1 MTMAF
6 QLLISSILTVQS
18 LDLGKSVGFGA
29 VLCSFHV
36 SPCKVSFSYT
46 SVGLRL
52 LGCSWQRSI
61 QAFRHSTATFLTECS
76 EERVRCIMWR
86 GFTVMCERLDRLVLM
101 HPLPY
106 HYKLELPQQKLPM
119 LTFNFFCSAGLPS
132 PLPLTSQLY
141 QRLKALPCPFPTVP
155 LSPSFLIL
163 VDQKG
168 SWVHS
173 VTPLP
178 WAQSQFRITTCARIE
193 TGQ

>member
-1 MTMAF
+1 MWYSVLFCAASMEVHAKSHSVTQVLAWDCLGVPGSVAYRRSGT
-6 QLLISSILTVQS
+6 QLLRFWQNAEKKESDVVCEGASQWCVKGLGWT
-18 LDLGKSVGFGA
+18 DL
-29 VLCSFHV
+29 C
-36 SPCKVSFSYT
+36 
-46 SVGLRL
+46 LR
-52 LGCSWQRSI
+52 
-61 QAFRHSTATFLTECS
+61 A
-76 EERVRCIMWR
+76 
-86 GFTVMCERLDRLVLM
+86 
-101 HPLPY
+101 
-106 HYKLELPQQKLPM
+106 HYKVELPQQKLPM
-119 LTFNFFCSAGLPS
+119 LTFNFFCFTGLPS

-155 LSPSFLIL
+155 LSPSLLIL